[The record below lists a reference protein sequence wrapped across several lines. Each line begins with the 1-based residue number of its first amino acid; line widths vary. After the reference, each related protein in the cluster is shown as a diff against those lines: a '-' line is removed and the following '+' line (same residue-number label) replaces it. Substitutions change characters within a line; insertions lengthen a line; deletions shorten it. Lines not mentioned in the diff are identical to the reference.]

1 MNWLGKYVVVG
12 PALALGSFIQVMYLF
27 FLQQYP
33 VKPSMI
39 AIIVYILLSLLL
51 MGLFVLVFQVY
62 RQDTLFIFVQVV
74 LLGVLVV
81 ISGWQLFFFLSQFE
95 MSLSSVVQF
104 LTVVTLLVSFLV
116 GLASY
121 FSEKQRKVGLFY

>member
-1 MNWLGKYVVVG
+1 M
-12 PALALGSFIQVMYLF
+12 
-27 FLQQYP
+27 
-33 VKPSMI
+33 
-39 AIIVYILLSLLL
+39 
-51 MGLFVLVFQVY
+51 
-62 RQDTLFIFVQVV
+62 
-74 LLGVLVV
+74 
-81 ISGWQLFFFLSQFE
+81 SQFE